1 MAKSPPA
8 QSWACR
14 PEEVE
19 HSPTRLYSWGMLPW
33 ITVDQTRTAD
43 GTVLTLARRGTEWE
57 VCFDGLVL
65 MSSRAHG
72 SEDDLARLAFARVPQ
87 ARTVLIGGL
96 GLGFSLRA
104 ALDILGPRGKVVVA
118 EQSPSVVDW
127 NRVHVGGLAGRPLE
141 DPRVTVRVGDVRERI
156 REARAV
162 YDLILLDVDNGP
174 AALIHDANAGL
185 YDATGIVACH
195 TALKTVGALAVW
207 AAGPDDRYLRRLQ
220 RSGFDASAVRVAPRP
235 GAGGRKHVVF
245 MAVKVVP
252 RRER

>member
-1 MAKSPPA
+1 
-8 QSWACR
+8 
-14 PEEVE
+14 
-19 HSPTRLYSWGMLPW
+19 MLPW
-33 ITVDQTRTAD
+33 ITLDEARTDD

-57 VCFDGLVL
+57 VRADGSVL
-65 MSSRAHG
+65 MSSRTHG
-72 SEDDLARLAFARVPQ
+72 SEEELARLAFAKVKH

-104 ALDILGPRGKVVVA
+104 TLDLLGPRGKVVLA
-118 EQSPSVVDW
+118 EQSSSVVDW
-127 NRVHVGGLAGRPLE
+127 NRAHVGDLAGRPLE
-141 DPRVTVRVGDVRERI
+141 DPRVSVRVGDVRERI

-185 YDATGIVACH
+185 YDAPGIAACH
-195 TALKTVGALAVW
+195 VALNDAGALAVW
-207 AAGPDDRYLRRLQ
+207 ATGPDDRYLRRLQ

-245 MAVKVVP
+245 VAVKAVT
-252 RRER
+252 RGGR

>member
-1 MAKSPPA
+1 
-8 QSWACR
+8 
-14 PEEVE
+14 
-19 HSPTRLYSWGMLPW
+19 MLPW
-33 ITVDQTRTAD
+33 IRVDEARTAD
-43 GTVLTLARRGTEWE
+43 GTRLTLSRRGTEWE

-72 SEDDLARLAFARVPQ
+72 SEEELARLAFARVKH
-87 ARTVLIGGL
+87 AMTVLVGGL

-104 ALDILGPRGKVVVA
+104 TLDLLGPRGKVVVA
-118 EQSPSVVDW
+118 EQSSSVVDW
-127 NRVHVGGLAGRPLE
+127 NRNHVGDLAGRPLE
-141 DPRVTVRVGDVRERI
+141 DPRVSVRMGDVRNRI
-156 REARAV
+156 REARTV

-195 TALKTVGALAVW
+195 AALKEGGALAVW
-207 AAGPDDRYLRRLQ
+207 ALGPDERYLRRLQ

-245 MAVKVVP
+245 VAVKAAPVP
-252 RRER
+252 PAPGQRTRRWPR

>member
-1 MAKSPPA
+1 
-8 QSWACR
+8 
-14 PEEVE
+14 
-19 HSPTRLYSWGMLPW
+19 MLPW
-33 ITVDQTRTAD
+33 ITVDETRTAD
-43 GTVLTLARRGTEWE
+43 GTVLRLARRGTEWE
-57 VCFDGLVL
+57 VLFDGSVL

-72 SEDDLARLAFARVPQ
+72 SEDELARLAFAKVKH

-104 ALDILGPRGKVVVA
+104 TLDLLGPRGRVVVA
-118 EQSPSVVDW
+118 EQSSSVVEW

-156 REARAV
+156 GEARAA

-174 AALIHDANAGL
+174 DALIHDANAGL

-195 TALKTVGALAVW
+195 VALKEGGALAVW

-220 RSGFDASAVRVAPRP
+220 RSGFDASATRVAPRP

-245 MAVKVVP
+245 VAVKAVT
-252 RRER
+252 RGGR